1 MIHLFRHA
9 HAGRRIDWDAQDE
22 ERPLSDLGRNQAL
35 VVAERLQSLD
45 IDRILTSPYVRC
57 VQSVEPLSE
66 ATGIVIEIE
75 PRLAEQTSGERLNA
89 LLGELTPGT
98 VLCTHGDIVSG
109 LIGRIAAEGA
119 DLDGDLIWEKGSVW
133 HLETSETGRIV
144 SGSYEA
150 PPVTT
155 S

>member
-1 MIHLFRHA
+1 MPCWA
-9 HAGRRIDWDAQDE
+9 
-22 ERPLSDLGRNQAL
+22 S
-35 VVAERLQSLD
+35 S
-45 IDRILTSPYVRC
+45 
-57 VQSVEPLSE
+57 
-66 ATGIVIEIE
+66 
-75 PRLAEQTSGERLNA
+75 
-89 LLGELTPGT
+89 TPGT

-144 SGSYEA
+144 SGRYEA